1 MPRPARPWFRFYVE
15 AVGDRKLRRLTPA
28 QRWIW
33 TAILAAARESPIA
46 GQLYVAEG
54 LPMTHAELADYAGV
68 KEREILPVIEAMT
81 AMSSLATTDEGV
93 VIVLNFNNR
102 QYESDNVTKRTRTH
116 RERSKERSKD
126 VPTERDESTPD
137 RETAE
142 ESAKTYRLPVSI
154 REISA
159 DLSGAESKAQNGHNP
174 REVRGSADEGTFP
187 KRSRNGG
194 GNAPETETETD
205 KEKTFL
211 PHKRGTRIPKD
222 WKPSTEDVAWQ
233 RESGISD
240 LLARRELP
248 KFCDYWVAK
257 TRDATKLDWSATWR
271 NWLRTAVE
279 REPKTSTRTEGGGW

>member
-1 MPRPARPWFRFYVE
+1 MPRPVRPWFRFYVE
-15 AVGDRKLRRLTPA
+15 AFSDRKLRRLSPT

-33 TAILAAARESPIA
+33 MAILGAARDSPEPGKLMIA
-46 GQLYVAEG
+46 ADCA
-54 LPMTHAELADYAGV
+54 MTNAELAGFADV
-68 KEREILPVIEAMT
+68 REREIAPALVLMSQLGMVLIENDAIT
-81 AMSSLATTDEGV
+81 VRNWGA
-93 VIVLNFNNR
+93 R
-102 QYESDNVTKRTRTH
+102 QYESDNVTERTRNH

-126 VPTERDESTPD
+126 VPGN
-137 RETAE
+137 
-142 ESAKTYRLPVSI
+142 V
-154 REISA
+154 
-159 DLSGAESKAQNGHNP
+159 H
-174 REVRGSADEGTFP
+174 
-187 KRSRNGG
+187 RNT
-194 GNAPETETETD
+194 PETETETET
-205 KEKTFL
+205 EKTLL